1 MNILPGLTL
10 ATFNQGKL
18 AEYSR
23 MLAELPI
30 ELRAL
35 DSFADISE
43 IDETGETFK
52 DNARK
57 KASGYGRQTVSY
69 VLADDSGLAID
80 ALDGRPGV
88 HSARY
93 GGTETDFA
101 LKMQLVLD
109 ELREKPACNRNARF
123 VCAIAIAGP
132 DGKIVF
138 EASGVCEGR
147 IAKLARGSGGFGYD
161 PIFIPDGFDQTFGEL
176 SAQIKQKMSHRAR
189 AMSQIIP
196 FLRDNI
202 ASLT

>member
-1 MNILPGLTL
+1 MNILPSLTL

-109 ELREKPACNRNARF
+109 KLREKPACNRNARF
-123 VCAIAIAGP
+123 VCVIAIAGP

-147 IAKLARGSGGFGYD
+147 IAELARGSGGFGYD